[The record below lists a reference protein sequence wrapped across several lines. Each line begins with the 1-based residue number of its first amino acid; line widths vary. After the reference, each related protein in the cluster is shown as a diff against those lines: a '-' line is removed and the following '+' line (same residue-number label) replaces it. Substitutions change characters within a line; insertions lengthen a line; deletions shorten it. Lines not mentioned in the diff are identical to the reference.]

1 MTTKNAKQHT
11 RNIVC
16 AILNV
21 PGVCHYLN
29 VRFMPPHLQRLGSQH
44 QRPLNKTTMK
54 TAILATLLATAAA
67 FAPVP
72 QVVAPRSTSSSLSM
86 AKSADEGKTFAASAL
101 AAAYLLTSVVSA
113 DAALAMDNDFYST
126 SSPSFMAGDS
136 SSIMLA
142 GRSGGRAGGRSAP
155 RAAPRVSAPS
165 GGTTVINRRTTIVA
179 PPVVMGGGGYGYGG
193 YGGGYGG
200 YYDPTPGLV
209 FGAVNAIGTG
219 MREGRQNAQIAEERA
234 QLQASQ
240 ERERD
245 MAERIRQL
253 EMMQM
258 QGNKGEQMPPQYYQQ
273 MPPPQYAQPPVQ
285 VAAPQQ

>member
-1 MTTKNAKQHT
+1 
-11 RNIVC
+11 
-16 AILNV
+16 
-21 PGVCHYLN
+21 
-29 VRFMPPHLQRLGSQH
+29 
-44 QRPLNKTTMK
+44 MK
-54 TAILATLLATAAA
+54 TVILATLLATAAA
-67 FAPVP
+67 FAPAPP
-72 QVVAPRSTSSSLSM
+72 QVATPSSSSTSLSM
-86 AKSADEGKTFAASAL
+86 AKSANDEGKTFAASAL

-113 DAALAMDNDFYST
+113 DAALAMDDFSST
-126 SSPSFMAGDS
+126 TSFGDS

-142 GRSGGRAGGRSAP
+142 GRSGGRAGGRAAP
-155 RAAPRVSAPS
+155 RASPRPASSSA
-165 GGTTVINRRTTIVA
+165 GTTVINKRTTIVA
-179 PPVVMGGGGYGYGG
+179 PPVVVGGGGYGYG
-193 YGGGYGG
+193 YGGYGG

-219 MREGRQNAQIAEERA
+219 IREGRQNAMIADERA

-258 QGNKGEQMPPQYYQQ
+258 QQGKGGQLPPGQYYA
-273 MPPPQYAQPPVQ
+273 PPPPGAVQYAQPPVQ

>member
-1 MTTKNAKQHT
+1 
-11 RNIVC
+11 
-16 AILNV
+16 
-21 PGVCHYLN
+21 
-29 VRFMPPHLQRLGSQH
+29 
-44 QRPLNKTTMK
+44 MK
-54 TAILATLLATAAA
+54 TVVILATLLATAAA
-67 FAPVP
+67 FAPAP
-72 QVVAPRSTSSSLSM
+72 QVATPSSSTSLSM

-113 DAALAMDNDFYST
+113 DAALAMDNDFSSSST
-126 SSPSFMAGDS
+126 SFGDS

-142 GRSGGRAGGRSAP
+142 GRSGGRAGGRAAP
-155 RAAPRVSAPS
+155 RASPRPPASSSA
-165 GGTTVINRRTTIVA
+165 GTTVINKRTTIVA
-179 PPVVMGGGGYGYGG
+179 PPPVVVGGGYGYG
-193 YGGGYGG
+193 YGGYGG

-219 MREGRQNAQIAEERA
+219 IREGRQNAMIADERA

-258 QGNKGEQMPPQYYQQ
+258 QQGGKGGQQLPPGQYYA
-273 MPPPQYAQPPVQ
+273 PPPGTPGTVQYAQPPVQ
-285 VAAPQQ
+285 AVAPQQ